1 MENINMVI
9 NKSVV
14 FFFFIGLSINA
25 QKVSNVSFKQE
36 QNKIII
42 TYKLETIIPC
52 KVSLYVSK
60 DGGKIW
66 QGPLMKVE
74 GDIGNQISSP
84 INSIIWNVLN
94 EFNEFRGN
102 NIKFQVRAIHEN
114 IETILIGSQGWTT
127 KNLNVSKYRNG
138 DIIPEVK
145 DPEIWAKLT
154 TGAWCYYDN
163 DPENGKIY
171 GKLYNWYAVNDPRG
185 LAPEGYH
192 IPSGHEWKV
201 LYDFVIIE
209 KIGVG
214 EKKELWK
221 KYNYELGD
229 KMEIRFKGL
238 PAGARIIDKNV
249 SAYFTSIGF
258 DGVWWSSS
266 GGITDYE
273 LYNAVNY
280 YFLGNAKDY
289 NFDMQSGFSV
299 RCIKD

>member
-1 MENINMVI
+1 MVI
-9 NKSVV
+9 KKSFV
-14 FFFFIGLSINA
+14 FIFFIGLSINA
-25 QKVSNVSFKQE
+25 QKVSNVSFKQD
-36 QNKIII
+36 QNNIIVS
-42 TYKLETIIPC
+42 YNLETTSPC
-52 KVSLYVSK
+52 KISLYVST
-60 DGGKIW
+60 DGGNNW
-66 QGPLMKVE
+66 QGPLKKLSS
-74 GDIGNQISSP
+74 DIGSKVSSG
-84 INSIIWNVLN
+84 INSIKWYVLE
-94 EFNEFRGN
+94 EFDEFRGKN
-102 NIKFQVRAIHEN
+102 VMFQVKADGGE
-114 IETILIGSQGWTT
+114 IETALIGYQKWAI
-127 KNLNVSKYRNG
+127 KNLDVETYRNG

-145 DPEIWAKLT
+145 DPVEWAKLK
-154 TGAWCYYDN
+154 TGAWCYYNN

-171 GKLYNWYAVNDPRG
+171 GKLYNWYAVIDPRG

-201 LYDFVIIE
+201 LYDFVITE

-258 DGVWWSSS
+258 DGAWWSSS

-280 YFLGNAKDY
+280 YFLGNANDY